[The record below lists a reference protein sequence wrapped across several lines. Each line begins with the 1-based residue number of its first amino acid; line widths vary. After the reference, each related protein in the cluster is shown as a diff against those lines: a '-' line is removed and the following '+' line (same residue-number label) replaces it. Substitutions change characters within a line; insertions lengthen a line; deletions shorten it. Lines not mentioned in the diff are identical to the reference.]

1 MCFHIF
7 SNILYYF
14 CTIYSFIVY
23 PEMLDDLVAHINYF
37 TYMLVA
43 FSTGTL
49 SQRCK
54 GTFSKEMSQLQ

>member
-1 MCFHIF
+1 
-7 SNILYYF
+7 
-14 CTIYSFIVY
+14 
-23 PEMLDDLVAHINYF
+23 MLDDLVAHINYF

-54 GTFSKEMSQLQ
+54 GALVIVKTMLALHLAYLPNFFPFEPKY